1 MLKIRRVD
9 SCHQQQTHLQEKHQ
23 LQNLEDT
30 EHIHIRT
37 TNTKESHMRPLMFP
51 EDQEEEGGDRERLM
65 GCVVPSVRRE
75 SRLAPRCRIS
85 LRLSHRPA
93 GTMSLHPHLRRQ
105 VKPYWKDPSGQ
116 RFCGLSDSSITHRSY
131 GRAREAAPP
140 LSPSGTCD
148 TPTVRRLVGSGWT
161 AGPQNTLPTKH
172 QQNDKVSVT
181 YECSATWAKT

>member
-1 MLKIRRVD
+1 
-9 SCHQQQTHLQEKHQ
+9 
-23 LQNLEDT
+23 
-30 EHIHIRT
+30 
-37 TNTKESHMRPLMFP
+37 MRPLMFP

-75 SRLAPRCRIS
+75 SRPAPRCRIS

-93 GTMSLHPHLRRQ
+93 GTMSSHPHLRRQ
-105 VKPYWKDPSGQ
+105 VKPYWKDASGQ

-131 GRAREAAPP
+131 GRAQEAAPP

-161 AGPQNTLPTKH
+161 VWPQNTLPTKH
-172 QQNDKVSVT
+172 QQNDKVSAT
-181 YECSATWAKT
+181 YECCATWAKTELKKVKS